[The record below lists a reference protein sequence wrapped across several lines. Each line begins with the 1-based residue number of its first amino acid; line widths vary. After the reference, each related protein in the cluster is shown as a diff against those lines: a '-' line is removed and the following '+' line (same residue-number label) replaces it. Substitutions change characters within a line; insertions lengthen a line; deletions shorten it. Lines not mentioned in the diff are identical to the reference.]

1 MKKNDML
8 DTNQLTLSKQVF
20 EQFKS
25 LMFKESGVTL
35 GEEKQAMVKARLA
48 KRLRQLQLSSFEQ
61 YLQLVKSPDNRQEI
75 QHLIDALTTN
85 ETSFF
90 REAQHFEFLSRQLA
104 SFSVTVPI
112 RIWSAACST
121 GEEAYSLAM
130 TVAENRCH
138 PDWQI
143 LASDINTQVLASAGL
158 GMYDISRA
166 CSIPRRYLI
175 KYCLKGVR
183 SQAGQLLF
191 SEPLKQHIRFVL
203 LNLDGELPEIGRF
216 HFIFLRNVL
225 IYFNEIKRKQI
236 INKMIG
242 KLVPGGY
249 LFIGHSES
257 LRGMTDLLRPVQA
270 TIYQKC

>member
-1 MKKNDML
+1 ML
-8 DTNQLTLSKQVF
+8 DTNKLTLSDYVF
-20 EQFKS
+20 NQFKS
-25 LMFKESGVTL
+25 LMFKESGVML
-35 GEEKQAMVKARLA
+35 SNDKQVMVKARLA
-48 KRLRQLQLSSFEQ
+48 KRLRQLNLDSFEQ
-61 YLQLVKSPDNRQEI
+61 YLHLVQSPDNRLEI
-75 QHLIDALTTN
+75 QQLIDALTTN

-90 REAQHFEFLSRQLA
+90 REAQHFEFLRARLA

-130 TVAENRCH
+130 TVADSRCH

-143 LASDINTQVLASAGL
+143 LASDINSQVLACAGL
-158 GMYDISRA
+158 GMYDIARA
-166 CSIPRRYLI
+166 AAIPRRYLV

-183 SQAGQLLF
+183 SQAGQLLL
-191 SEPLKQHIRFVL
+191 SEQLKQHIRFVL
-203 LNLDGELPEIGRF
+203 LNLDGELPEIGQF

-225 IYFNEIKRKQI
+225 IYFNEVKRKQI
-236 INKMIG
+236 IDKITG
-242 KLVPGGY
+242 RLVPGGY

-257 LRGMTDLLRPVQA
+257 LRGITELLKPVQA

>member
-1 MKKNDML
+1 MSNML
-8 DTNQLTLSKQVF
+8 DTNKLTLSEHVF
-20 EQFKS
+20 NQFKS

-35 GEEKQAMVKARLA
+35 SDEKQVMVKARLA

-61 YLQLVKSPDNRQEI
+61 YLKLVKSPDNRQEI

-90 REAQHFEFLSRQLA
+90 REAQHFEFLDHQLT
-104 SFSVTVPI
+104 SFSVTVPL

-158 GMYDISRA
+158 GMYDMSRA
-166 CSIPRRYLI
+166 SSIPRNYLI

-183 SQAGQLLF
+183 SQAGQLLL
-191 SEPLKQHIRFVL
+191 SEQLKQHIRFIL
-203 LNLDGELPEIGRF
+203 LNLDGELPEIGQF

-225 IYFNEIKRKQI
+225 IYFNETKRKQI
-236 INKMIG
+236 IDKIVA
-242 KLVPGGY
+242 KLRPGGY

-257 LRGMTDLLRPVQA
+257 LRGITDLLRPVQA